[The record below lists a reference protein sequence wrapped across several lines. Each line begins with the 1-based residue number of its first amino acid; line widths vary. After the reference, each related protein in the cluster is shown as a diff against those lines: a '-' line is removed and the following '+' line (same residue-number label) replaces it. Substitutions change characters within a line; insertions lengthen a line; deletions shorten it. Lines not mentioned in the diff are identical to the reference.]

1 METRNKSN
9 TEFRNEV
16 TEALAQHASQ
26 FDLLK
31 TQHESRFDLLNT
43 NMTQVT
49 SSLQNLQNAIS
60 ELQTLSLR
68 HSSNQQTI
76 IQDVNS
82 FTKGETSQKGR
93 QPASACSFTS
103 TCFDRSHQQLKLSF
117 PKFSG
122 DDPTGWVYK
131 AEQFFEFQNIVNDQ
145 RVQLAS
151 FHLEGLALQW
161 HR

>member
-82 FTKGETSQKGR
+82 FTKGETS
-93 QPASACSFTS
+93 
-103 TCFDRSHQQLKLSF
+103 
-117 PKFSG
+117 
-122 DDPTGWVYK
+122 
-131 AEQFFEFQNIVNDQ
+131 
-145 RVQLAS
+145 
-151 FHLEGLALQW
+151 
-161 HR
+161 